1 MYWRLTLSLLI
12 LPCLAVLRL
21 HPSTSHLT
29 TPNPLIQNHVSYWWF
44 SALVPQW
51 WWDYCRISHQVRGFV
66 GSASCCI
73 VVCVFICLFR
83 HEAHVNSSH
92 RQWLASILSL
102 FQSVWVQ
109 IQPVP
114 QQELN
119 SQNALPTYI
128 CREAQAFLMSYSL
141 LNVSTGSL
149 VLLISISNVSYFKC
163 SFKIFYLL
171 FYMFET
177 PSSQA
182 INIRTTN

>member
-1 MYWRLTLSLLI
+1 MYWRLSFSLLI
-12 LPCLAVLRL
+12 LSCLAVSRW
-21 HPSTSHLT
+21 HPSASHLT
-29 TPNPLIQNHVSYWWF
+29 TPNPLIQNHVSYWLF
-44 SALVPQW
+44 PALVPQW

-73 VVCVFICLFR
+73 AMCVFICLFR

-92 RQWLASILSL
+92 RQWLASILSP
-102 FQSVWVQ
+102 FQSVRVQ

-114 QQELN
+114 RQEL
-119 SQNALPTYI
+119 SSENALPAHL
-128 CREAQAFLMSYSL
+128 CREAQALLTYCSL

-177 PSSQA
+177 PGSQT